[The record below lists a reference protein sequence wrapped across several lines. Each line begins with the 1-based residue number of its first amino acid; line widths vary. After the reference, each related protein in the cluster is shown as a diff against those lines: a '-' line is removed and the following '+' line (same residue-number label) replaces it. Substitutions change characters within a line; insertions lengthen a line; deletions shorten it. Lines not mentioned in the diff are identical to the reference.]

1 MELGTLTMMLA
12 MNEGGN
18 DNGNNIGNNAGDSE
32 DEHPRKAVPVVD
44 PCIGEGGQG
53 EDVPDEADDE
63 DDGQVEDEGHPV
75 VPDGLGDAVLL
86 LPSHIGTTSGN
97 AAVQGLNEP
106 VK

>member
-1 MELGTLTMMLA
+1 MQK
-12 MNEGGN
+12 
-18 DNGNNIGNNAGDSE
+18 I
-32 DEHPRKAVPVVD
+32 PVLFGVAKNTVK
-44 PCIGEGGQG
+44 
-53 EDVPDEADDE
+53 DVPHETDDE